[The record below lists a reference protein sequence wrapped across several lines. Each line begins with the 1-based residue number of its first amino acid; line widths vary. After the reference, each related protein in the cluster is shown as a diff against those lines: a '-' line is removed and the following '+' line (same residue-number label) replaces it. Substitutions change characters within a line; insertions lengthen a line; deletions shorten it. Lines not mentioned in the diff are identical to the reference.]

1 MNKINSTD
9 FNGDPSSGFYNSQ
22 TINLSTNIY
31 NSSMSDPTNSSSV
44 QFPSYSFNTQSASTA
59 SSVQYP
65 SATPPP
71 PTPTPATTTGSIF
84 SYVTGTNYAQDVMAD
99 AGEII
104 IVFVTSCGISYYMGD
119 DMYVALKRGGIMSV
133 AQFIGGVIAYGTMN
147 LGNVTLTFAGDFSKF
162 IYSSLL
168 FMGGNKYILESEQS
182 APVLVRESL
191 IASIVSHY
199 GARTVQSYV
208 NSTQTMASHYTS
220 MY

>member
-71 PTPTPATTTGSIF
+71 PTPTPATTTG
-84 SYVTGTNYAQDVMAD
+84 
-99 AGEII
+99 
-104 IVFVTSCGISYYMGD
+104 
-119 DMYVALKRGGIMSV
+119 
-133 AQFIGGVIAYGTMN
+133 
-147 LGNVTLTFAGDFSKF
+147 
-162 IYSSLL
+162 
-168 FMGGNKYILESEQS
+168 
-182 APVLVRESL
+182 L
-191 IASIVSHY
+191 IPA
-199 GARTVQSYV
+199 
-208 NSTQTMASHYTS
+208 
-220 MY
+220 